1 MPPTGCREFEN
12 GIPNWMEGDR
22 SPQAQAHVRE
32 CPRCRGLLDDLSLIQ
47 SAGRDSAAIE
57 MEPPPGLWNSLRAQ
71 LEQEGLIHDGP
82 RRSSGWFEGVFG
94 TLPRPVLA
102 GAYLAALIAVAFALS
117 GPINQRINKA
127 RWLRG
132 AQSAMLPVSTHLN
145 SAEQRTIAPSPSSLP
160 DPNPVATASLHEN
173 LAIVDKYIALCEK
186 SVQEEPENEFAR
198 DYLYDAYHQKADL
211 LAQLSERGGLG
222 R

>member
-1 MPPTGCREFEN
+1 MATIGCKEFEN
-12 GIPNWMEGDR
+12 QLEQWMEGDR
-22 SPQAQAHVRE
+22 PLQGQPHIRE
-32 CPRCRGLLDDLSLIQ
+32 CPRCRGLVEDLSLIQ
-47 SAGRDSAAIE
+47 SAARDSAVAE
-57 MEPPPGLWNSLRAQ
+57 VEPSAQLWNSLRAQ
-71 LEQEGLIHDGP
+71 LVQEGLIHDGR
-82 RRSSGWFEGVFG
+82 RRSRGWFERLFG
-94 TLPRPVLA
+94 ALPRPVLA

-117 GPINQRINKA
+117 GPVNQRINKA

-132 AQSAMLPVSTHLN
+132 AESAMMPVSTHLN
-145 SAEQRTIAPSPSSLP
+145 AAEQRTVSSRPSSIA
-160 DPNPVATASLHEN
+160 DSNPVVTASLHEN

-211 LAQLSERGGLG
+211 LAQLSERGGYG